1 MRSWIV
7 ASLAAVFIA
16 LAANAQAGQ
25 RYIVQA
31 STWSAAQDAAVRE
44 AGGNVLRSHAP
55 SGVGVVESS
64 DPEFYSKISRDGNV
78 AFVEKDIH
86 LLYQQPALFERDI
99 HLLDIHLLDIH
110 LLDIHLLDI
119 HLLDIHLLD
128 IHLLDIHLLDIHLLD
143 IHLLQNGTAQVPAGN
158 PLYAYQW
165 APRAV
170 NASAAWQR
178 GYTGRGVRVAIVDG
192 GISANHPALAPN
204 IDRAA
209 STSCVAGYG
218 FDEDVGEYW
227 HATHVA
233 GIVAGAFGTGGTL
246 GIAPEATLIGVKVAH
261 DGEGSFSDLLCGIMH
276 AATSGRADVIN
287 LSLGATIER
296 TPANAR
302 LLNALAKVVNFA
314 TRNGAVVVAAAGND
328 GADLDRANVIE
339 VPAESG
345 AAIAVSATGPV
356 GWAKGA
362 SDSTRFA
369 SYSNFGRKAI
379 DIAAPGGDVAYAG
392 DEECRVGGLTRPCWV
407 FDMVLSTSPNG
418 YSWRAGTSMAA
429 PAASAVAALVKQR
442 HPGASAAQVRAILER
457 SAVDAGAR
465 GDDAHYG
472 SGIVDAGRATQ

>member
-1 MRSWIV
+1 MRTWIA
-7 ASLAAVFIA
+7 ASLAAVAVA
-16 LAANAQAGQ
+16 LAATAQAGQ

-31 STWSAAQDAAVRE
+31 SSWGSAQQAAVAA
-44 AGGNVLRSHAP
+44 AGGTVVRAHP

-64 DPEFYSKISRDGNV
+64 DPNFLSKIAASNAI
-78 AFVEKDIH
+78 AFADQDIH
-86 LLYQQPALFERDI
+86 LLYQQPELFTPR
-99 HLLDIHLLDIH
+99 DIHLLDIH

-143 IHLLQNGTAQVPAGN
+143 IHLLQNGTAAAPIGN
-158 PLYAYQW
+158 PLYAFQW

-192 GISANHPALAPN
+192 GLSASHPALAPN

-218 FDEDVGEYW
+218 FDEDVGEFW

-233 GIVAGAFGTGGTL
+233 GIVAASFGGGGTL

-261 DGEGSFSDLLCGIMH
+261 NGEGTFSDLLCGIMH
-276 AATSGRADVIN
+276 AATTGRADVIN
-287 LSLGATIER
+287 LSLGATMPR
-296 TPANAR
+296 NANNQR
-302 LLNALAKVVNFA
+302 LVNALAKVVDFA
-314 TRNGAVVVAAAGND
+314 MRNGAVVIAAAGND
-328 GADLDRANVIE
+328 GLDLDQGDLIA

-345 AAIAVSATGPV
+345 GAIAVSATGPV

-362 SDSTRFA
+362 SDAKHFA
-369 SYSNFGRKAI
+369 SYSNYGVSAV
-379 DIAAPGGDVAYAG
+379 DVAAPGGDIEYAG
-392 DEECRVGGLTRPCWV
+392 DEDCTIAGFTRPCWI

-418 YSWRAGTSMAA
+418 YAWRAGTSMAS
-429 PAASAVAALVKQR
+429 PVAAGVAALIKQR
-442 HPGASAAQVRAILER
+442 HPNATPAQVRAILQQ
-457 SAVDAGAR
+457 SAIDAGTHGTDPYYGKGFVDA
-465 GDDAHYG
+465 D
-472 SGIVDAGRATQ
+472 RATQ